1 MDASSAPWW
10 VGLIAAPVAGSAAAA
25 VAYVWKQREKRHL
38 AEVAKADVREK
49 AEQESR
55 AARVAFLENALRES
69 EERRHVEHNANRTQ
83 LIALL
88 TAAREDAGD
97 VREAVLALKDM
108 PGIVREG
115 SEVVLSAVKLAVRE
129 EFDRTSQV
137 PPAPSKG
144 TRR

>member
-1 MDASSAPWW
+1 MDAASAPWW
-10 VGLIAAPVAGSAAAA
+10 VGIIVTPVAGSAAAA

-38 AEVAKADVREK
+38 AEQAKADAREK
-49 AEQESR
+49 IEQDAR
-55 AARVAFLENALRES
+55 AARVAFLETALREA
-69 EERRHVEHNANRTQ
+69 EEKRHAEHVANRDQ

-97 VREAVLALKDM
+97 VREAVLALREM
-108 PGIVREG
+108 PNVVREG

-137 PPAPSKG
+137 PPQPPKG
-144 TRR
+144 SRR

>member
-10 VGLIAAPVAGSAAAA
+10 VGLIATPVAGSAAAA

-38 AEVAKADVREK
+38 AEAEKADAREK
-49 AEQESR
+49 VEQDSR
-55 AARVAFLENALRES
+55 AAHTAFLENALRES
-69 EERRHVEHNANRTQ
+69 EEKRHVEHTANRNQ

>member
-10 VGLIAAPVAGSAAAA
+10 VGLIATPVAGSAAAA
-25 VAYVWKQREKRHL
+25 LAYVWKQREARHI
-38 AEVAKADVREK
+38 AEQQKADAREK
-49 AEQESR
+49 TEQDAR
-55 AARVAFLENALRES
+55 AARVTFLETALHDA
-69 EERRHVEHNANRTQ
+69 EEKRHAEHIANRDQ

-129 EFDRTSQV
+129 EFDRTSQSPL
-137 PPAPSKG
+137 PPPKG
-144 TRR
+144 ARR

>member
-38 AEVAKADVREK
+38 AEAEKADAREK
-49 AEQESR
+49 IEQDARS
-55 AARVAFLENALRES
+55 ARVTFLETALREA
-69 EERRHVEHNANRTQ
+69 EEKRHAEHTANRDQ

>member
-10 VGLIAAPVAGSAAAA
+10 FSATFATACAAA
-25 VAYVWKQREKRHL
+25 AYVWKQREKRID
-38 AEVAKADVREK
+38 ADRTKADDREK
-49 AEQESR
+49 KEQDAR
-55 AARVAFLENALRES
+55 AARVTFLETALREA
-69 EERRHVEHNANRTQ
+69 EEKRHAEHVANRDQ

-129 EFDRTSQV
+129 EFDRSSQV